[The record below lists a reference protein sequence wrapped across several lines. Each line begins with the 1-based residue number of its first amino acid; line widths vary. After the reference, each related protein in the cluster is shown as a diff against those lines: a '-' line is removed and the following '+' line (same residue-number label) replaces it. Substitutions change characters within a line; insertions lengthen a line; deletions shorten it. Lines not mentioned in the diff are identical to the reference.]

1 MKPLRLWP
9 QRLVGQVTLVL
20 MLAVALEFIGS
31 SILFENS
38 RIYPNRDNQI
48 RRAAEQLVTA
58 EALLDVSPPEIRA
71 SHAAEM
77 SSHGVTLHWSAL
89 PPLINH
95 DRSTEQQMRQRFQ
108 DAEPT
113 LRGRDLRFNA
123 DLDRSLPRDTHLKVA
138 LKLGDGSWVT
148 LKTKIRAASW
158 AVLLSSAGSAFILGL
173 GVVAASTLVLRNLS
187 RPLRALAEAAD
198 KIGQGAQGAQVRIAE
213 SGAGDLKLVAKAFN
227 AMQDRIAGLL
237 KTRTEALAAVGHDL
251 RTPLSRLRLRA
262 GFVQDAAA
270 REALEN
276 DVDEM
281 AAMLDSLLAYLGGQ
295 EDPEPSRRTDLAA
308 IAMTIVDDATDAERA
323 ATFSGLEHVPV
334 QARPL
339 SLKRAITNV
348 VENALHYGGSA
359 ALILTREDRTIVL
372 AVEDDGPGIP
382 EAQLA
387 EVLQPF
393 HRLDNARARNTAG
406 LGLGLTIVQQ
416 ILQRE
421 GGHLVLKNRPQGGL
435 RVELR
440 FPAL

>member
-58 EALLDVSPPEIRA
+58 EALLDVSPQDIRA
-71 SHAAEM
+71 SHASEM

-95 DRSTEQQMRQRFQ
+95 DRATEQQMRDRFQ

-123 DLDRSLPRDTHLKVA
+123 DIDRSLPRDTHLKVA
-138 LKLGDGSWVT
+138 LKLRDGSWVT

-173 GVVAASTLVLRNLS
+173 GVITAAALVLRNLS

-198 KIGQGAQGAQVRIAE
+198 KIGQGQGAQVRIAE

-237 KTRTEALAAVGHDL
+237 KTRTEALAAVSHDL
-251 RTPLSRLRLRA
+251 RTPLARLRLRA
-262 GFVQDAAA
+262 GFVQDQAA

-281 AAMLDSLLAYLGGQ
+281 AAMLNSLLAYLGGQ
-295 EDPEPSRRTDLAA
+295 EDPEPRRRTDLAA
-308 IAMTIVDDATDAERA
+308 LAMTIVDDAADAERA
-323 ATFSGLEHVPV
+323 ATFAGLEHVPV
-334 QARPL
+334 MARPL

-348 VENALHYGGSA
+348 VENALHYGGNA

-372 AVEDDGPGIP
+372 AIEDDGPGIP
-382 EAQLA
+382 EDHLA

-393 HRLDNARARNTAG
+393 HRLDDARARNTAG

-421 GGHLVLKNRPQGGL
+421 GGNLVLMNRAQVGL

-440 FPAL
+440 LPAL

>member
-58 EALLDVSPPEIRA
+58 EALLDVSPTEIRA
-71 SHAAEM
+71 SHAAEL
-77 SSHGVTLHWSAL
+77 SSHGVTLQWSPL

-95 DRSTEQQMRQRFQ
+95 DRGAEQQMRQRFQ

-113 LRGRDLRFNA
+113 LRGRDLRINA

-138 LKLGDGSWVT
+138 LKLADGSWVT

-198 KIGQGAQGAQVRIAE
+198 KIGQGQGAQVRIAE

-237 KTRTEALAAVGHDL
+237 KTRTEALAAVSHDL

-281 AAMLDSLLAYLGGQ
+281 AAMLNSLLAYLGGQ
-295 EDPEPSRRTDLAA
+295 EDPEPPRRTDLAA
-308 IAMTIVDDATDAERA
+308 IAMTIVDDAADAERP
-323 ATFSGLEHVPV
+323 ATFAGLEHVPV
-334 QARPL
+334 MARPL

-348 VENALHYGGSA
+348 VENALHYGGNA
-359 ALILTREDRTIVL
+359 ALTLTREERTIVL

-382 EAQLA
+382 EDQLA
-387 EVLQPF
+387 EVMQPF
-393 HRLDNARARNTAG
+393 HRLDGARARNTAG

-421 GGHLVLKNRPQGGL
+421 GGSLVLKNRAQGGL

-440 FPAL
+440 LPAL

>member
-58 EALLDVSPPEIRA
+58 EALLDVSPPEIRS
-71 SHAAEM
+71 SHAEEM
-77 SSHGVTLHWSAL
+77 SSHGVSLHWSAL

-95 DRSTEQQMRQRFQ
+95 DRSTEQQMRERFQ

-123 DLDRSLPRDTHLKVA
+123 DIDRALPRDTHLKVA
-138 LKLGDGSWVT
+138 LKLRDGTWVT

-198 KIGQGAQGAQVRIAE
+198 KIGQDQGAQVRIAE
-213 SGAGDLKLVAKAFN
+213 TGAGDLKLVAKAFN

-251 RTPLSRLRLRA
+251 RTPLARLRLRA
-262 GFVQDAAA
+262 GFVQDTAA

-281 AAMLDSLLAYLGGQ
+281 AAMLNSLLAYLGGQ
-295 EDPEPSRRTDLAA
+295 EDPEPPRRTDLAA
-308 IAMTIVDDATDAERA
+308 IAMTIVDDATDAERT
-323 ATFSGLEHVPV
+323 ATYAGLEHVTV
-334 QARPL
+334 MARSL
-339 SLKRAITNV
+339 SLKRAINNV
-348 VENALHYGGSA
+348 VENALHYGGNA
-359 ALILTREDRTIVL
+359 ALTLTREDRTLIL

-382 EAQLA
+382 EDHLAQ
-387 EVLQPF
+387 VLQPF
-393 HRLDNARARNTAG
+393 HRLDDARARNTAG

-421 GGHLVLKNRPQGGL
+421 GGNLVLMNRPQGGL

-440 FPAL
+440 LPAL